1 LWTENIDVLRA
12 QELLREKGGEL
23 DPDELFRTI
32 WLATG
37 DKDKADRARSR
48 RCLDANRRK

>member
-1 LWTENIDVLRA
+1 MDVIRA
-12 QELLREKGGEL
+12 QEVLREKGGEL
-23 DPDELFRTI
+23 DPDELFRTL

-48 RCLDANRRK
+48 RWLDRNRKK